1 MIMRP
6 VLLILLA
13 MGCLGG
19 ILWIAQGHHLLR
31 FARDQMRAAWAELR
45 EALLA
50 RREMIPYIV
59 AAVPASAESV
69 LDVLGNACDLAA
81 NVEGVPECSQAEARL
96 TAAIS
101 RVFGQLDAEAS
112 LETLEMLASLRDRV
126 KVLEMRIELLK
137 GAYNRQ
143 VELFNALQGRGTG
156 RVLASLGVVKPAEF
170 F

>member
-1 MIMRP
+1 MRP
-6 VLLILLA
+6 VLLILLTVA
-13 MGCLGG
+13 GLGG
-19 ILWIAQGHHLLR
+19 VFWIAQGHHLLR
-31 FARDQMRAAWAELR
+31 FAREQMMDAWDELR

-59 AAVPASAESV
+59 AAVPSIAGSV

-112 LETLEMLASLRDRV
+112 SEILKMLSALRDQIRV
-126 KVLEMRIELLK
+126 QEMRIELLK

-143 VELFNALQGRGTG
+143 VELFNALQRRGTG
-156 RVLASLGVVKPAEF
+156 RILASLGVVKPAENF
-170 F
+170 

>member
-1 MIMRP
+1 MRP

-13 MGCLGG
+13 LGCLGG
-19 ILWIAQGHHLLR
+19 MLWIAQGHRLLR
-31 FARDQMRAAWAELR
+31 FAREQMMEAWAGLR

-59 AAVPASAESV
+59 AAIPSSADSV

-96 TAAIS
+96 TAAIG

-112 LETLEMLASLRDRV
+112 LETLERISLLRDRI
-126 KVLEMRIELLK
+126 KVLEMRIGLLK
-137 GAYNRQ
+137 GSYNRQ
-143 VELFNALQGRGTG
+143 VELFNALQRRGTG
-156 RVLASLGVVKPAEF
+156 RVLASLGVVKQAEF